1 MSSTLPL
8 PAASRGDRSSYASGG
23 NRSSYASG
31 HSPWYPTGD
40 ERPSSPTWPPVA
52 GGGHAGGDRAV
63 AARHVPS
70 AGRDHPVAYQSSQP
84 SNPPSGRPQ
93 RAAGVPAGHPAHPAG
108 RGGRARPASAIACG
122 ALLILAAAAGVW
134 ALVRTLV
141 WTAWGQRVEDVIMGA
156 IVTDWRTDRVL
167 LAGLEVVSIGA
178 VAVTLLALGAIALAR
193 RRPDLAIASAVL
205 VAGANVTTQALKYGL
220 VDRPDFGYSTL
231 NTLPSGH
238 VTVVTSVMV
247 GLLLVLPASWR
258 PVLVPVATLLGTTA
272 GVATLVVAWHRPSD
286 IIAAYLVVMA
296 WAGAVVIGLAA
307 AGRAGPLGPRQ
318 AAGRAIIYGLGASVA
333 TAVLGLALL
342 IGGLTHAGGQQ
353 HLVAGAVGLGAVA
366 LGCAVG
372 VCASSVAIDL
382 LGEDRRR

>member
-1 MSSTLPL
+1 MNLDANLSLEQSLRLRLARAETRRQFL
-8 PAASRGDRSSYASGG
+8 RRS
-23 NRSSYASG
+23 
-31 HSPWYPTGD
+31 
-40 ERPSSPTWPPVA
+40 
-52 GGGHAGGDRAV
+52 HAG
-63 AARHVPS
+63 
-70 AGRDHPVAYQSSQP
+70 
-84 SNPPSGRPQ
+84 
-93 RAAGVPAGHPAHPAG
+93 
-108 RGGRARPASAIACG
+108 
-122 ALLILAAAAGVW
+122 
-134 ALVRTLV
+134 
-141 WTAWGQRVEDVIMGA
+141 
-156 IVTDWRTDRVL
+156 
-167 LAGLEVVSIGA
+167 
-178 VAVTLLALGAIALAR
+178 LGAIALAR